1 MHQRAAC
8 RLQRPAPG
16 SRGPAEQRTLRINVG
31 EDQRRSCPSGPTKKP
46 DMETSIRMHSQ
57 AHRFRKAGIRRTG
70 GTQPA
75 DAEAYPCAWKLRSTG
90 SSGRACDTH
99 ACCACPSA
107 GPQVCRLCPKGRC
120 PPRCR
125 RTHRPLSSESTVP
138 TPRARCGSGAASR
151 LLRLYLSAR
160 GARQVTAPRRPLL
173 PS

>member
-1 MHQRAAC
+1 MARPNSGRFGSMWGRINAVPALPGRQRSQTWKPRFECILRLTDSERLESVGPAA
-8 RLQRPAPG
+8 RNLLTQRPILAPG
-16 SRGPAEQRTLRINVG
+16 SCAAPAQAVEPAIRT
-31 EDQRRSCPSGPTKKP
+31 
-46 DMETSIRMHSQ
+46 
-57 AHRFRKAGIRRTG
+57 
-70 GTQPA
+70 PA
-75 DAEAYPCAWKLRSTG
+75 VPA
-90 SSGRACDTH
+90 
-99 ACCACPSA
+99 ACPSA